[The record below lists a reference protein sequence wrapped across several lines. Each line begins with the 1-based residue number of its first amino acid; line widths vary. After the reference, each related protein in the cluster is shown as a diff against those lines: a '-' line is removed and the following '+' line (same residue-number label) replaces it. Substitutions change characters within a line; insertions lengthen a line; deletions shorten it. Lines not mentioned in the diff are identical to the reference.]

1 MKSELLHAK
10 WEDYLF
16 VTLEMNKFL
25 GNYDLKMFFSLVE
38 QRETLQSE
46 LQILSDKAYNDS
58 PKGKELLAKIQ
69 QANQEMLNQ
78 FHFVFNMMKNRET
91 VSQAYGGRENYAGN
105 FINNKT

>member
-25 GNYDLKMFFSLVE
+25 AVYDLKMFFSLVE

-46 LQILSDKAYNDS
+46 LEILSNKVYNES
-58 PKGKELLAKIQ
+58 AKGKELLEKIQ

-78 FHFVFNMMKNRET
+78 FHFVFNTMKNRES
-91 VSQAYGGRENYAGN
+91 VSQAYGTRENMAGN
-105 FINNKT
+105 FINNRT